1 MRSLTAILIAI
12 FTIAAPLRAT
22 DFPTVKTV
30 LPDVSAAPG
39 NSVPSIDLRDYFEVA
54 DIHGQV
60 VQIRTTSGNFNLEM
74 LPTAAPLSVANFV
87 NSYVNTGR
95 YAGTLVHRSDKS
107 LGVIQGGGYFSPPS
121 SPAATRIA
129 NDAPIALEYN
139 LPNTRGTIAMART
152 SVLNSATSEW
162 FVNTKDNTVNLGQAN
177 GGGYAVFGRVTGT
190 GMTVVDAV
198 AALTVYNATNVY
210 GGACGQLPLKDYTGP
225 ALPVAANFVTV
236 NAAEAI
242 PIFPA
247 AEGQNAVVAFS
258 VTNTNTALVTATVSG
273 SALSMALVPGAIGIA
288 DITVTATDTNGNALQ
303 DTFRV
308 NVVEIPA
315 EISVEQPAGND
326 VADGGTRAFP
336 LLNVGGSSDLTF
348 TIKNAGT
355 QNLSL
360 TGTPKVA
367 VDGADAAMFSV
378 TEQPASPVVGPNG
391 STTFTVRFAPTS
403 GGAKTAALHVESDDA
418 DENPFDINL
427 TGTAN
432 ALPVLTLPAS
442 PVIVEPVS
450 LNGSVVTFS
459 VTANDAEDG
468 SLTPVVTPASG
479 STFPLGDTTVNVSAT
494 DTNGAQ
500 VTGSFIVRVSFARP
514 GSTTVIIGAGSG
526 EPAPGAGT
534 GALPAGTVLSGFGQP
549 AVSDF
554 RMLTARVTMLAG
566 RTTLGGIYVED
577 GTGAKSLPAYQ
588 GGPAPGISTA
598 GVTFKRFFD
607 PLISPNGSIAFGA
620 FLQGAAT
627 ATGNDFGVWTNAF
640 GSALELVLRE
650 GLQVPGLPV
659 GSRLQSVASL
669 SLRDGEL
676 LALITLRPVAGVT
689 TLLNDTVLLR
699 MTSAGAATVLLR
711 EGRELTGLPGS
722 RIRSFSMLNP
732 AAASAGHGRWHADGE
747 VVSKITLYDGRVLIA
762 KIAPNGTPTPMLFTG
777 TAATAVSPLAR
788 WTGFGLPAVGS
799 EGTGFSVAGALRIGS
814 GGVTAGNDNALLFS
828 TDGGTWSVFARE
840 GASAPVTPSG
850 PLYATFL
857 DPLVS
862 DGGKVAFMAT
872 LQGSG
877 VTTANRVAIFGGPS
891 SSPVQV
897 ARLGAHPPDEAGAA
911 TTAGW
916 TRFLTCALPSGGG
929 AGVVFLAETGGGDTT
944 AANKTGLWAVDS
956 QGTLRRLVRT
966 GDSLTLGGSRIASLN
981 LLGALPGSYGATRS
995 YNALGSVALL
1005 ATFTNGSQKILRVDI
1020 P

>member
-1 MRSLTAILIAI
+1 MSE
-12 FTIAAPLRAT
+12 
-22 DFPTVKTV
+22 
-30 LPDVSAAPG
+30 G
-39 NSVPSIDLRDYFEVA
+39 NPVPSIDLRNYFEVA

-60 VQIRTTSGNFNLEM
+60 VQFRTTSGNFNLEM
-74 LPTAAPLSVANFV
+74 LPAAAPLSVTNFLT
-87 NSYVNTGR
+87 YVNGNGSGSR
-95 YAGTLVHRSDKS
+95 YATTFIHRSDQS
-107 LGVIQGGGYFSPPS
+107 LGVIQGGGYYIKTADPLDVQ
-121 SPAATRIA
+121 RIA

-139 LPNTRGTIAMART
+139 LPNARGTIAMART
-152 SVLNSATSEW
+152 SVQNSATSEW
-162 FVNTKDNTVNLGQAN
+162 FINTNDNTTTLGSGN
-177 GGGYAVFGRVTGT
+177 SGGYAVFGRVTGT
-190 GMTVVDAV
+190 GMTVVDAIH
-198 AALTVYNATNVY
+198 ALQVYAFQSPY
-210 GGACGQLPLKDYTGP
+210 GQLPLVGYSGTGN
-225 ALPVAANFVTV
+225 VAVANLVV
-236 NAAEAI
+236 MNDAQAI
-242 PIFPA
+242 PVFPA
-247 AEGQNAVVAFS
+247 MAGQNAVVTFS
-258 VTNTNTALVTATVSG
+258 VANTNTALVTATVSG
-273 SALSMALVPGAIGIA
+273 SALSVALVPGATGFA
-288 DITVTATDTNGNALQ
+288 DLTVTATDTQGNAVQ

-308 NVVEIPA
+308 NVAAIPA
-315 EISVEQPAGND
+315 EIVVEQPAGSD
-326 VADGGTRAFP
+326 LPDGGSRAFP
-336 LLNVGGSSDLTF
+336 FVNVGSALDLTF
-348 TIKNAGT
+348 TIKNLGT
-355 QNLSL
+355 QNLAL

-367 VDGADAAMFSV
+367 VDGAEAAMFSV
-378 TEQPASPVVGPNG
+378 TAQPASPVAGPTG

-403 GGAKTAALHVESDDA
+403 GGAKTAALHIENDDA

-432 ALPVLTLPAS
+432 VLPVLTLPTS

-450 LNGSVVTFS
+450 LNGTVVTFS

-468 SLTPVVTPASG
+468 SLTPVVAPPSG
-479 STFPLGDTTVNVSAT
+479 SMFPIGDTTVNVSAT

-500 VTGSFIVRVSFARP
+500 VTGSFTVRVAFARP
-514 GSTTVIIGAGSG
+514 ESTGVIIGAGSG

-549 AVSDF
+549 AISDF

-566 RTTLGGIYVED
+566 QTTLGGIYIED
-577 GTGAKSLPAYQ
+577 GTGAKSLLAFQ
-588 GGPAPGISTA
+588 GGPAAGISTA
-598 GVTFKRFFD
+598 GVTFKRFLD
-607 PLISPNGSIAFGA
+607 PVISPNGSIAFGA
-620 FLQGAAT
+620 FLQGAAAT
-627 ATGNDFGVWTNAF
+627 AGHDFGVWTNAF
-640 GSALELVLRE
+640 GSSLELVLRE
-650 GLQVPGLPV
+650 GAQVPGLPA

-676 LALITLRPVAGVT
+676 LALLTLRPVAGVT

-699 MTSAGAATVLLR
+699 MTSASAATVLLR
-711 EGRELTGLPGS
+711 EGRELTGFPGT

-747 VVSKITLYDGRVLIA
+747 VVSKITLSDGRVLIA

-799 EGTGFSVAGALRIGS
+799 EGAGFSVAGALRVGS
-814 GGVTAGNDNALLFS
+814 GGVTVGNDSALLFS

-840 GASAPVTPSG
+840 GVAAPLTPSG

-857 DPLVS
+857 DPLVN

-877 VTTANRVAIFGGPS
+877 VTTANRVAIFGGTPA
-891 SSPVQV
+891 SPALV

-916 TRFLTCALPSGGG
+916 TRFLTCALPSGRG
-929 AGVVFLAETGGGDTT
+929 AGVVFLAETGGDDTT

-956 QGTLRRLVRT
+956 QGTLRRLMRT
-966 GDSLTLGGSRIASLN
+966 GDSLTMGGARIASLS

-1005 ATFTNGSQKILRVDI
+1005 ATFADRSQKILRVDI